1 MQLLASNPTE
11 PVLPDLMAIL
21 AAKAKE
27 VQKGASSAGIGSSQ
41 FGTATSGNLDSP
53 TISTAHT
60 NGAAEVKHLGV
71 VGRGVK
77 RVVMHSEST
86 DSSPMKK
93 PALDPAADKA
103 DDKTS

>member
-1 MQLLASNPTE
+1 MQLLASNPPA

-21 AAKAKE
+21 AAQAKGME
-27 VQKGASSAGIGSSQ
+27 KGASSAGISSSR
-41 FGTATSGNLDSP
+41 FGAATSGNLESP

-60 NGAAEVKHLGV
+60 NGAAEVTHLGV

-93 PALDPAADKA
+93 AALDPPADKA
-103 DDKTS
+103 NDKAS

>member
-11 PVLPDLMAIL
+11 PVLPDLMAIF

-27 VQKGASSAGIGSSQ
+27 IEKGASSAGISSSR

-60 NGAAEVKHLGV
+60 NGAAEVTHLGV

-86 DSSPMKK
+86 ESSPMKK
-93 PALDPAADKA
+93 AALGPPADNTDDKA
-103 DDKTS
+103 S